1 MKQALE
7 RIFRFIFPHKNP
19 AMVKRVYHM
28 PESLKLE
35 VEFTQDGWFVA
46 TSPELPGLITE
57 ARDKEELVEMVN
69 DAALTY
75 FNVPRRDADVVYDE
89 FRLGDE
95 VIKYKG
101 ELKTRIA

>member
-1 MKQALE
+1 MKQAFE
-7 RIFRFIFPHKNP
+7 SIFRYFFPHKDRI
-19 AMVKRVYHM
+19 AVKRMYHM
-28 PESLKLE
+28 PESLNLE
-35 VEFTQDGWFVA
+35 VEFTQDGWFVV

-57 ARDKEELVEMVN
+57 AKDRDELVEMVN